1 MQNAFLHG
9 VLEEDVFMK
18 QPPGYEN
25 EKFPNYVCKLDKT
38 LYGLKQPLELGALVL
53 NCRQL
58 VSNHQKQISL
68 YSISTKVVL

>member
-1 MQNAFLHG
+1 
-9 VLEEDVFMK
+9 MK

-25 EKFPNYVCKLDKT
+25 EKFPNYVCKLDKA
-38 LYGLKQPLELGALVL
+38 LYGLKQPLELGTLALVL